1 MFIKLVPSWLKAAPH
16 VVSFLGFSLKCLF
29 FPGMSIVLAVAEG
42 EVFVN
47 DAEIQKSAL
56 QVVINCVCAPDKRM
70 SSIGKFIAGSP
81 RRRVPQQTKASES
94 VLTKMWNVVQSN
106 NGIKVEL
113 NGGLKVTVS
122 LCSQLIL
129 NSIVTNVFYRCC
141 CLSWQWR
148 CQLQTRIRS
157 ELWHVRLWWACPAPA
172 LSDRS
177 SASCLCSAA
186 VTSSSWWKNPCSRT
200 NAANTWSFVSSQPS
214 WSKEFLANRCWLEQM
229 CLWPGCR
236 GPAWWLSL
244 GSPSPRKSCCCL
256 LGTIL
261 LPKAFTIQPPHSPK
275 RLSCR
280 CRVCLILQVHPPIS
294 PLLLRP

>member
-1 MFIKLVPSWLKAAPH
+1 MPFSALYKCVKCLALLVLCATESKILSTYHIGVLYLIFFVVFIKLVPSWLKAAPH

-113 NGGLKVTVS
+113 NGGLKS
-122 LCSQLIL
+122 
-129 NSIVTNVFYRCC
+129 
-141 CLSWQWR
+141 
-148 CQLQTRIRS
+148 
-157 ELWHVRLWWACPAPA
+157 
-172 LSDRS
+172 
-177 SASCLCSAA
+177 
-186 VTSSSWWKNPCSRT
+186 PC
-200 NAANTWSFVSSQPS
+200 VPS
-214 WSKEFLANRCWLEQM
+214 
-229 CLWPGCR
+229 
-236 GPAWWLSL
+236 
-244 GSPSPRKSCCCL
+244 
-256 LGTIL
+256 
-261 LPKAFTIQPPHSPK
+261 
-275 RLSCR
+275 
-280 CRVCLILQVHPPIS
+280 
-294 PLLLRP
+294 